1 MLQVQGQSRPRSR
14 KTNHARHVKVKVI
27 GLIIIANNLLSSS
40 HIRDKKS
47 TAGISKTSQNLYM
60 RPLARQARQGVVLLV
75 LRVLGDDGCRSSDTR
90 RLRQPAA
97 AIVDVPPTA
106 HRTLGPTT
114 TDHYDGKTKK
124 DAVTEISAAC
134 KDAAHP
140 EFMLFGVP
148 SHEGDESD
156 EQGFSSDA
164 RPSGT
169 GTSRR
174 P

>member
-1 MLQVQGQSRPRSR
+1 
-14 KTNHARHVKVKVI
+14 
-27 GLIIIANNLLSSS
+27 
-40 HIRDKKS
+40 
-47 TAGISKTSQNLYM
+47 M

-156 EQGFSSDA
+156 EQGFFSSAMRRTADWTGAA
-164 RPSGT
+164 RGAPPAPNALHARVDIALL
-169 GTSRR
+169 RR
-174 P
+174 RRRWFGFVELGSMPIMVSVEVC